1 MTHPLFYMFPCWIE
15 ERKREAGFVCGG
27 TLALRVLVKVGD
39 YPLAHTS
46 LSGPPQGE
54 PTPRARDV
62 NGTSLQPKMLAVNRR
77 FL

>member
-1 MTHPLFYMFPCWIE
+1 
-15 ERKREAGFVCGG
+15 
-27 TLALRVLVKVGD
+27 VLVKVGD